1 VVASTLRF
9 PLDLAISFFYFFP
22 DDDEDSVEDWCMAAV
37 ELGGQFCF
45 IVLDR
50 EHEEDY
56 GERIG

>member
-1 VVASTLRF
+1 MLGF
-9 PLDLAISFFYFFP
+9 PLDLAISFFFFFFF

-50 EHEEDY
+50 GSMRKITVKE
-56 GERIG
+56 